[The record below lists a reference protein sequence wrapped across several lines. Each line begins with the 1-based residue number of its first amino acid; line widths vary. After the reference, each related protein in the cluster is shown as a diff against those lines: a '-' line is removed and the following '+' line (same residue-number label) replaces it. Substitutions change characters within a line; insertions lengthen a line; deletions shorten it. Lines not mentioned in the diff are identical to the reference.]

1 MTTKSCLLFVECII
15 IVRNYNFKFLLKME
29 KYNKTNLID
38 SVYETLKEQGE
49 LHLTKGETE
58 RVINEFIKQIKTAI
72 ISGGKVLISGFCGLS
87 HKTYKGREYINPLTG
102 DSITV
107 PSRNR
112 PYAKFSR
119 GFVENVSVAN
129 PIEEKPTIPV
139 EKVA

>member
-1 MTTKSCLLFVECII
+1 MTTNSCILFVECII
-15 IVRNYNFKFLLKME
+15 MVRNYNFKFLLKME

-38 SVYETLKEQGE
+38 SVYETLKEEGE

-72 ISGGKVLISGFCGLS
+72 ISGGKVLISGFFRCS
-87 HKTYKGREYINPLTG
+87 HKTYKGREYRNPLTG

-112 PYAKFSR
+112 PYTKFSR
-119 GFVENVSVAN
+119 GFIDAVSAAN

>member
-1 MTTKSCLLFVECII
+1 
-15 IVRNYNFKFLLKME
+15 ME
-29 KYNKTNLID
+29 KHNKTNLID
-38 SVYETLKEQGE
+38 SVYETLKEEGE

-72 ISGGKVLISGFCGLS
+72 ISGGKVLISGFFRCS

-102 DSITV
+102 ESITV

-112 PYAKFSR
+112 PYTKFSR
-119 GFVENVSVAN
+119 GFIDAVSAAN